1 MDGWSGLSKAT
12 IELYNSFSA
21 EAHTQINCLRLKKN
35 KSPIT
40 KAVYEKY
47 IDFMLDL
54 ESALQGFRKLQAD
67 QSAIK

>member
-1 MDGWSGLSKAT
+1 MDGWNGLSKAT
-12 IELYNSFSA
+12 VELYNSFAA

-35 KSPIT
+35 KSPIS

-54 ESALQGFRKLQAD
+54 ESKL
-67 QSAIK
+67 

>member
-1 MDGWSGLSKAT
+1 MDGWNGLSKAT
-12 IELYNSFSA
+12 IELYNSFCA

-35 KSPIT
+35 KTLIT

-54 ESALQGFRKLQAD
+54 ESGVHSFRKLQAD
-67 QSAIK
+67 QSALK